1 MLFGFSC
8 FFLLLLAIQAEGGQF
23 GQSSTAQQF
32 QNQVSTNT
40 IIGGT
45 QVMQLPE
52 TAYGGGTGGGGVVS
66 SGQATQIPRNFSN
79 PMILPGVSGPIYYG
93 GPVRFGKELLD
104 VGIIIKFKENW
115 DSSFADKFANNRP
128 GKVNVSESV
137 PVPKDKMAAGTVV
150 TLKTSQP
157 QDVRNFN
164 RSYDLID
171 VYNVDGTDGADS
183 AKLLGKAAQKANAIG
198 ADVGIIV
205 NQGANFELFG
215 KDRQLVIGFS
225 PSLVGGGTGSVL
237 GGAMGIAVGWAD
249 HRAKYLTQPF
259 LTVLLFKSTGVPY
272 RWATSAPAQPAVTAV
287 PDQHP
292 EGINDVPPPAGQ
304 KLRSTKKPEPSL
316 IQQEKR

>member
-1 MLFGFSC
+1 MKKNTVLAVLCFLF
-8 FFLLLLAIQAEGGQF
+8 LALLAVQAQA
-23 GQSSTAQQF
+23 QSNTAQQF
-32 QNQVSTNT
+32 QNQTSTNT

-45 QVMQLPE
+45 QVMQLPDPSS
-52 TAYGGGTGGGGVVS
+52 GGVVS
-66 SGQATQIPRNFSN
+66 GGGQATQIPRNFSN

-104 VGIIIKFKENW
+104 VGIIIKFKEDW
-115 DSSFADKFANNRP
+115 DPSFANKFANNRP

-137 PVPKDKMAAGTVV
+137 PVPKDKVSAGTVV
-150 TLKTSQP
+150 TLKANQP

-164 RSYDLID
+164 RSYELVD

-183 AKLLGKAAQKANAIG
+183 AKLLGKAAQKASIIG
-198 ADVGIIV
+198 ADIGIVV

-225 PSLVGGGTGSVL
+225 PSFVGGGAGSVL

-272 RWATSAPAQPAVTAV
+272 RWVTVVQAQPAAAT
-287 PDQHP
+287 PDQNP
-292 EGINDVPPPAGQ
+292 EGVNDAPPPPAGQ
-304 KLRSTKKPEPSL
+304 KLRPTKKPDPSL
-316 IQQEKR
+316 LQQR